1 MKKVQRIIEIN
12 PKAVIT
18 NISTVNEMLDDGWLV
33 KKVIVCYDN
42 CVHYLLEKEMPD
54 DENK

>member
-33 KKVIVCYDN
+33 KKVIVCYGN
-42 CVHYLLEKEMPD
+42 CVHYLLEKETPD